1 MRGAEYFELSAF
13 VAVLEQGSFHRAAE
27 QLRLS
32 PSALSQVIRGLEK
45 RVNARLL
52 NRTTRSLSPTDA
64 GARLLAR
71 IKPAFGEID
80 AAVTD
85 LGNLGGS
92 PTGTLRLHL
101 PRLAARVFLEPLF
114 GRFRSAYPD
123 IVLDV
128 TVDDALV
135 NIVERGFD
143 LGMRLTEELDN
154 DVVALPVGP
163 PMRYVAVASPAY
175 VAECGVPSRPPDLL
189 THRCINWRQHGS
201 GGAGKWEFRK
211 GRRTHSVAVEG
222 TLVVSERNLALSA
235 ALQGVGIAFIAQ
247 QLAAPFIASG
257 ALVVLLDDWSPPR
270 SCWNVYYHKQHHT
283 PPTVRAFLDFIN
295 SVKKSTE

>member
-1 MRGAEYFELSAF
+1 MRGTEYFELCAF
-13 VAVLEQGSFHRAAE
+13 VAVLEQGSFSRAAE

-32 PSALSQVIRGLEK
+32 PSALSQVIRGLET

-71 IKPAFGEID
+71 VKPAFVEID
-80 AAVTD
+80 AAMAD
-85 LGNLGGS
+85 AGSLGGS

-114 GRFRSAYPD
+114 GRFRRAYPG
-123 IVLDV
+123 IVLDT

-154 DVVALPVGP
+154 DVVAVPVGP

-175 VAECGVPSRPPDLL
+175 VQECGAPDKPTDLL
-189 THRCINWRQHGS
+189 AHRCINWRQHGS
-201 GGAGKWEFRK
+201 GGVGRWEFRK
-211 GRRTHSVAVEG
+211 GRRSHSVAVEG
-222 TLVVSERNLALSA
+222 PLVVSERNLALSA
-235 ALQGVGIAFIAQ
+235 ALQGVGIAFVAE
-247 QLAAPFIASG
+247 QLAAPFIA
-257 ALVVLLDDWSPPR
+257 ARQLTVLLDDWSPPR
-270 SCWNVYYHKQHHT
+270 SCWNIYYHKHRHT
-283 PPTVRAFLDFIN
+283 PATVRAFIGFVN
-295 SVKKSTE
+295 SVKTPTE